1 MFQHFQ
7 RGCRE
12 SIKNRNV
19 KQNVQI
25 KESYYIRKLKNEQKL
40 IFESIMMPIYDYMT
54 CYFRKQSYMIEC
66 SLHLK
71 FD

>member
-12 SIKNRNV
+12 SNKNRNV

-40 IFESIMMPIYDYMT
+40 IFESITQNTLIFQKTVINDRM
-54 CYFRKQSYMIEC
+54 F
-66 SLHLK
+66 SLSEI
-71 FD
+71 